1 VPEPTQ
7 KRIASSVFWVLF
19 AACVALRV
27 PSLAQPMGGDQALYA
42 YAGQRI
48 LHGEIPY
55 RDAWDQKP
63 PGIHATYAVLWTIW
77 PNEHVVPA
85 ADLVVAVSVAL
96 LLLALG
102 RRVGPPGAGEAAAL
116 VFLFLGDPAWGRL
129 GGVRV
134 RAQCEVFIGL
144 VSASG
149 LLLWHRALTDG
160 TRRVQALGFAAG
172 ALFGAAFVYK
182 YNAGAVL
189 MAAIAAALWWRR
201 EAPGSWL
208 ERLRALLPAGLALV
222 SGFVTVIATMLAIFA
237 FTGTFDD
244 LYDATISYNVF
255 YSGETYAGRFAML
268 GYLLRFPIERARVDG
283 LWFVGGLGCAVVLLT
298 AAIRRARA
306 DAPDMTP
313 VFWVA
318 AGCLA
323 VAVNGSRGLPQYFL
337 QAAPGLALAAG
348 VAAAWA
354 LPRLG
359 KPWRLVAIALVAV
372 GTQRVV
378 NIDKVVDYLRWDLS
392 AWTGARTQDEYLS
405 RFGGRDSGDK
415 YSALAVREL
424 GDLIAERVPPNESV
438 LVLGF
443 SAGALVRSERRSATR
458 FFWSRPLIVGYNS
471 AKPGYGP
478 SGLLAELETH
488 KPALVALQRRDW
500 DPDTI
505 DSFTWFSRQPALVAW
520 LGRDYQPAGEL
531 GNFVL
536 WRRTPKEFLA
546 RHSGGR
552 P

>member
-1 VPEPTQ
+1 
-7 KRIASSVFWVLF
+7 
-19 AACVALRV
+19 
-27 PSLAQPMGGDQALYA
+27 
-42 YAGQRI
+42 
-48 LHGEIPY
+48 
-55 RDAWDQKP
+55 
-63 PGIHATYAVLWTIW
+63 
-77 PNEHVVPA
+77 
-85 ADLVVAVSVAL
+85 
-96 LLLALG
+96 
-102 RRVGPPGAGEAAAL
+102 
-116 VFLFLGDPAWGRL
+116 
-129 GGVRV
+129 
-134 RAQCEVFIGL
+134 
-144 VSASG
+144 
-149 LLLWHRALTDG
+149 
-160 TRRVQALGFAAG
+160 
-172 ALFGAAFVYK
+172 
-182 YNAGAVL
+182 
-189 MAAIAAALWWRR
+189 
-201 EAPGSWL
+201 
-208 ERLRALLPAGLALV
+208 
-222 SGFVTVIATMLAIFA
+222 MLAIFA

-244 LYDATISYNVF
+244 LYDATIRYNVF

-298 AAIRRARA
+298 ALVRRAKALPGGWRRRA
-306 DAPDMTP
+306 PSAATRSQPPQGAARGARESAPPTNDAPDMTP

-378 NIDKVVDYLRWDLS
+378 NVDKVVDYLQWDLS
-392 AWTGARTQDEYLS
+392 AWTGSRTHHDYLA

-424 GDLIAERVPPNESV
+424 GDLIAERVPPHDSV

-443 SAGALVRSERRSATR
+443 SAGALVRAERRSATR
-458 FFWSRPLIVGYNS
+458 FFWSRPLIVGFN
-471 AKPGYGP
+471 AGKPGYGVA
-478 SGLLAELETH
+478 GLLAELETH

-505 DSFTWFSRQPALVAW
+505 DSFTWFSKQPRLVAW

-536 WRRTPKEFLA
+536 WRRTPREFLA
-546 RHSGGR
+546 DRR
-552 P
+552 